1 MENYVAGSGAP
12 VSRQFW
18 RSALRIG
25 AIIATVR
32 ISVLWYLI
40 YREWTGTQSLS
51 HVLLVF
57 FLLPEGFIFP
67 RGWSLT
73 AAHVWLL
80 SGILLVGTLTIV
92 MFVAYLIQDDVL
104 PDKKSR

>member
-1 MENYVAGSGAP
+1 MENYVAGPGTP

-25 AIIATVR
+25 AIIAIIR
-32 ISVLWYLI
+32 LSVLWYLT

-73 AAHVWLL
+73 AAHVWLF
-80 SGILLVGTLTIV
+80 SGILFVGSFIV
-92 MFVAYLIQDDVL
+92 GMLLADLMRAAQKFTMT
-104 PDKKSR
+104 RR